1 MFKLSDTK
9 GNVLFESLYELS
21 NENIAILDNTAY
33 LLTVTSN
40 ECLGNVLVE
49 LFINDILIKSRTIL
63 QGKKATLS
71 FKTGYSDKI
80 YVRSSPTLIV

>member
-9 GNVLFESLYELS
+9 GNILFESLYELS
-21 NENIAILDNTAY
+21 NENITILDNTAY

-63 QGKKATLS
+63 QGKKATIS
-71 FKTGYSDKI
+71 FTTGYSDRI
-80 YVRSSPTLIV
+80 YVRSSPTLI